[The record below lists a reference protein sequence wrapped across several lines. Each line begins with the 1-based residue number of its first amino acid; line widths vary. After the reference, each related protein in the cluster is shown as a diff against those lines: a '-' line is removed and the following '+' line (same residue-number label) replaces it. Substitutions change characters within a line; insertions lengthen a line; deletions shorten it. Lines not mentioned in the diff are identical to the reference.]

1 MKRKIFILGLLCM
14 FAMTSVFSQGAQE
27 AGEKDQLEIAGIVFQ
42 EDQFFKVIQIGMR
55 DAAEDL
61 NVKLLEANS
70 QNKPD
75 KEIQLVQT
83 YIARGVDAIA
93 ISPLSATASI
103 TALKEADDNGIKVV
117 TYNSPINADFPVSYI
132 NSSQSQLGN
141 TTGKAARKYIEEEL
155 GGEAKVAT
163 LAFKALLPEISDAR
177 VNGFLDEITDMP
189 GVEVVAQQDAWLAED
204 ALQRAGDILT
214 SNPEI
219 DIIYAAN
226 DGGTV
231 GSVMAVKNAGR
242 AGDVAVFGIDVSQ
255 QMADF
260 LLSDDNILQAVTG
273 QQPYEIGY
281 RSIEFAVQSIK
292 GEEVPDTVIVEG
304 LPLLREDPEGVK
316 EFKVWLENIT
326 D

>member
-1 MKRKIFILGLLCM
+1 MKRTLFIALTVLLSASM
-14 FAMTSVFSQGAQE
+14 LFA
-27 AGEKDQLEIAGIVFQ
+27 AGEQEKSADDQIEVAGIIFQ

-55 DAAEDL
+55 DAAKDL
-61 NVKLLEANS
+61 GVTLLEANS

-103 TALKEADDNGIKVV
+103 TALKEANDEGIKVI

-132 NSSQSQLGN
+132 NSSQNELG
-141 TTGKAARKYIEEEL
+141 TATGKAAREYIQNEL
-155 GGEAKVAT
+155 GGKAKVAT

-177 VNGFLDEITDMP
+177 VNGFLDQIRDLP

-204 ALQRAGDILT
+204 AVQRAGDILT
-214 SNPEI
+214 ANPDI

-226 DGGTV
+226 DGGTI
-231 GSVMAVKNAGR
+231 GSVMAVKNAGK
-242 AGDVAVFGIDVSQ
+242 AGEVAVFGIDVSE

-260 LLSDDNILQAVTG
+260 LLADDDILQAVTG

-281 RSIEFAVQSIK
+281 QSVEFAVKAIK
-292 GEEVPDTVIVEG
+292 GEEVPETVIVKG
-304 LPLLREDPEGVK
+304 LPLVRSNPEQIND
-316 EFKVWLENIT
+316 FKAWLKTVTE
-326 D
+326 

>member
-1 MKRKIFILGLLCM
+1 MKRSVMVFLMVLVVASLA
-14 FAMTSVFSQGAQE
+14 FAAGQKDSGSDQISV
-27 AGEKDQLEIAGIVFQ
+27 AGIVFQ

-55 DAAEDL
+55 DAAKDL
-61 NVKLLEANS
+61 GVNLLEANS

-103 TALKEADDNGIKVV
+103 TALKEAHDKGIKVV

-132 NSSQSQLGN
+132 NSSQNELGS
-141 TTGKAARKYIEEEL
+141 TTGKAAREYIMNEL
-155 GGEAKVAT
+155 GGKAKVAT

-177 VNGFLDEITDMP
+177 VNGFLDQIKDIP

-204 ALQRAGDILT
+204 AVQRASDILT
-214 SNPEI
+214 ANP
-219 DIIYAAN
+219 DVNLIYAAN
-226 DGGTV
+226 DGGTI
-231 GSVMAVKNAGR
+231 GSVMAVKNSGK
-242 AGDVAVFGIDVSQ
+242 AGDVAVFGIDVSE

-281 RSIEFAVQSIK
+281 QSVQFAVDSINGK
-292 GEEVPDTVIVEG
+292 DVPDTIIVPG
-304 LPLLREDPEGVK
+304 LPLRRDDPAGIN
-316 EFKVWLENIT
+316 EFKAWLKTVTE
-326 D
+326 

>member
-1 MKRKIFILGLLCM
+1 MKRSVLALALVLM
-14 FAMTSVFSQGAQE
+14 TAAALFAGGQ
-27 AGEKDQLEIAGIVFQ
+27 KDEGPDQIDIAGIVFQ

-55 DAAEDL
+55 DAAKEL
-61 NVKLLEANS
+61 GVNLLEANS

-103 TALKEADDNGIKVV
+103 TALKEAHDKGIKVV
-117 TYNSPINADFPVSYI
+117 TYNSPVDADFPISYI
-132 NSSQSQLGN
+132 NSSQNELG
-141 TTGKAARKYIEEEL
+141 TATGKAAREYIINEL
-155 GGEAKVAT
+155 DGKAKVAT

-177 VNGFLDEITDMP
+177 VNGFLDQIRDLP

-204 ALQRAGDILT
+204 AVQRASDILT
-214 SNPEI
+214 ANPGVN
-219 DIIYAAN
+219 IIYAAN
-226 DGGTV
+226 DGGTI
-231 GSVMAVKNAGR
+231 GSVMAVKNGGKAGK
-242 AGDVAVFGIDVSQ
+242 VAVFGIDVSE

-281 RSIEFAVQSIK
+281 QSVEFAVNAINGK
-292 GEEVPDTVIVEG
+292 EVPKTVIVPG
-304 LPLLREDPEGVK
+304 LPLRRDDPDGIM
-316 EFKVWLENIT
+316 EFKAWLKTVTE
-326 D
+326 